1 METDGDQWRRKRT
14 RYRFITTS
22 YADLFSISPLVPVNC
37 LLSTIEAKCTGT
49 EMNSHAKETQSRKK
63 VQKTKHIILL
73 LGTVAACLQ
82 DVKETPAVPLKA
94 AEHAEGF

>member
-1 METDGDQWRRKRT
+1 
-14 RYRFITTS
+14 
-22 YADLFSISPLVPVNC
+22 
-37 LLSTIEAKCTGT
+37 
-49 EMNSHAKETQSRKK
+49 MNSHAKEKQSRKK